1 MVRIKN
7 AIFCVL
13 IVVYFWIYL
22 SFRII
27 MIAILQQGYRNT
39 VIWVYKIKIN
49 TVLVHVFL
57 NESSILAFLKELI
70 SARWLAM

>member
-27 MIAILQQGYRNT
+27 MIAILQQGYRNIMS
-39 VIWVYKIKIN
+39 V
-49 TVLVHVFL
+49 
-57 NESSILAFLKELI
+57 
-70 SARWLAM
+70 

>member
-13 IVVYFWIYL
+13 IVVFFWIYL
-22 SFRII
+22 NFRII
-27 MIAILQQGYRNT
+27 MIAILQQGCNMSMFMY
-39 VIWVYKIKIN
+39 
-49 TVLVHVFL
+49 FL
-57 NESSILAFLKELI
+57 NESSIVAFLKELI